1 MSDRA
6 SARIP
11 AVALVTLVALS
22 LTALSLSALSL
33 SALSAGAQTTTT
45 KPGTTKPA
53 TTKPA
58 TTKPVTTK
66 PGTSTTGKAA
76 GAVRGVT
83 DTTITVGG
91 LGTSALYGD
100 AAVGAKARFDRA
112 NASGGVNGR
121 TITFQGITDDG
132 GVPGFN
138 KAAAEKIVGTD
149 IFAVVPAVAADM
161 AGANDL
167 VNAQMPY
174 FGWAL
179 SSDFCGNGYGFG
191 YSGCIAASGLTTNIW
206 GKTVKQAF
214 ASPNPLGNTAAV
226 LTDNSPGGQYAL
238 QEATSGLKAAGLKV
252 TYGKASLPVP
262 PGGDYAAVLKDA
274 LVSNGGKAP
283 RSIFVVGSYSNVT
296 GVQQALR
303 DGGYLGTFTNLVQYD
318 PNLVAQSSGASVF
331 LQTAPTEAAANNDA
345 MKQLVADVQKVAP
358 DQPINQS
365 VIAGYLSADLFLA
378 AVQKAGKDLTV
389 GKLISA
395 ANQNFTYELPGVA
408 GPTKFPG
415 AHTTPTPCG
424 SLVRSDGVAFQIVT
438 AYSCG
443 KVVKVTG

>member
-1 MSDRA
+1 MSRRV

-11 AVALVTLVALS
+11 AVALVALVALS
-22 LTALSLSALSL
+22 A

-45 KPGTTKPA
+45 KPA

-58 TTKPVTTK
+58 TTQPATTK
-66 PGTSTTGKAA
+66 PGTTTAGKAA
-76 GAVRGVT
+76 GGVRGVT

-112 NASGGVNGR
+112 NAAGGVNGR

-132 GVPGFN
+132 GVPDSN
-138 KAAAEKIVGTD
+138 KAAAEKIAGSD
-149 IFAVVPAVAADM
+149 IFAVVPAVASDM
-161 AGANDL
+161 AGATEQ
-167 VNAQMPY
+167 VNAQKPY
-174 FGWAL
+174 FGWAQ
-179 SSDFCGNGYGFG
+179 SSDFCGNGFGFG
-191 YSGCIAASGLTTNIW
+191 YSGCIAARGLTTNMW
-206 GKTVKQAF
+206 GKTVKQGF
-214 ASPNPLGNTAAV
+214 TSPNPLGNTAAV
-226 LTDNSPGGQYAL
+226 LTDNSAGGQYAL

-252 TYGKASLPVP
+252 TYGKATLPVP

-274 LVSNGGKAP
+274 LVSNGGKPP

-296 GVQQALR
+296 GVQQAVR
-303 DGGYLGTFTNLVQYD
+303 DAAYFGTFTNLVQYD
-318 PNLVAQSSGASVF
+318 PNLVAQASGASVF

-345 MKQLVADVQKVAP
+345 MKQLVADVQKAAP

-365 VIAGYLSADLFLA
+365 VIAGYLSADMFLA
-378 AVQKAGKDLTV
+378 AVQKAGKNLTV
-389 GKLISA
+389 GNLISA
-395 ANQNFTYELPGVA
+395 ANKNFTYELKGVA

-424 SLVRSDGVAFQIVT
+424 SLVRSDGIAFKIVT